1 VSNLV
6 HTVEVMTCVTM
17 LVVGD
22 LYGNICL
29 VVVNTKEAA
38 VPTALF
44 LEAKQIQCLLAL
56 KG

>member
-1 VSNLV
+1 MSNLV